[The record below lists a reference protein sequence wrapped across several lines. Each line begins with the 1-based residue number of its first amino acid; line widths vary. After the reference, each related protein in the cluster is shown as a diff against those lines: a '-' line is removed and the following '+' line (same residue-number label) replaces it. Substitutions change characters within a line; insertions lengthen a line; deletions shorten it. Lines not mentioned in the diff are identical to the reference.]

1 MEQKSRQ
8 QYEAYRAFMMRHHK
22 VVWRV
27 CYDFALGD
35 EQRCKDMVQEV
46 WIMVW
51 LKFDQ
56 LREDYGEWMQRAWLR
71 KVTRNVLV
79 SLYRRDIG
87 NPLTE
92 ASNLSNVSDL
102 TDESYNLDIF
112 ERIDELLAVLNPDER
127 HLMQMRLDGY
137 NAEEIAEEFN
147 IEPNAVYQRVNRI
160 MTKLRRKV

>member
-92 ASNLSNVSDL
+92 ASNLSNETDL